1 MRRHLLSLTIF
12 LIVTVVHGQKYGNI
26 WQFGDHVGIDFNTCN
41 PIVINGSNLGF
52 EGCSSISDSTGRL
65 LFYTNSD
72 SVWNRLHNA
81 MPNGYLISSSG
92 TLSQVIIIPK
102 PLSTNLYYIITTKIQ
117 AGGSL
122 TLQYH
127 VVDMSLNGGLGD
139 VLSKN
144 NVLSNSNITEQISAT
159 YHSNGTDIWLMTHEF
174 GSSNFLSFLVTSS
187 GISTTPIISNI
198 GPAHVAC
205 TSNINARG
213 EIKFSPDGSKL
224 AFNGNGVG
232 GNDPSNILTLCDFD
246 KNTGIVSSPINLP
259 FSRGEFGLSF
269 SPDNSKLYGTTWKAL
284 NFTLSDYNYL
294 YQFDLSSGVPSTII
308 NSKQIIDSMQVP
320 TSYGSLKIG
329 PDGKIYVRYVGSSYL
344 GVINLPNQTGS
355 TCNYVKNGFYIGSQT
370 WQYGLNNYIEY
381 TTYCDN
387 TGISS
392 LSETHSEINIFPNPF
407 STQTTLQ
414 TNYFLRNATLT
425 IYNSF
430 GQTVQQI
437 KNISWQTVT
446 LHRDNLPS
454 GFYIIRLTQENKI
467 IVTDK
472 LIITD

>member
-1 MRRHLLSLTIF
+1 MKRLLLSLTIF
-12 LIVTVVHGQKYGNI
+12 LTVTAVHGQKYGNI
-26 WQFGDHVGIDFNTCN
+26 WQFGDHVGIDFNSCN
-41 PIVINGSNLGF
+41 PIVVNGSNLGF
-52 EGCSSISDSTGRL
+52 EGCSSISDSTGQL

-81 MPNGYLISSSG
+81 MPNGYLISNNGS
-92 TLSQVIIIPK
+92 LSQVIIIPK

-127 VVDMSLNGGLGD
+127 VIDISLNGGLGD

-144 NVLSNSNITEQISAT
+144 NVLSTSNITEQISAT
-159 YHSNGTDIWLMTHEF
+159 YHNNGTDIWLMTHEF
-174 GSSNFLSFLVTSS
+174 GTSNFLAFLVSSS
-187 GISTTPIISNI
+187 GISETPIISTV

-205 TSNINARG
+205 FSNINARG
-213 EIKFSPDGSKL
+213 EIKFSPSGTKL

-269 SPDNSKLYGTTWKAL
+269 SPDNSKLYGTTWKAF

-308 NSKQIIDSMQVP
+308 NSKQIIDSIQYP

-329 PDGKIYVRYVGSSYL
+329 PDGKIYLRHVGSSYL
-344 GVINLPNQTGS
+344 GVINLPDQSGS

-370 WQYGLNNYIEY
+370 WQHGLNNYIEY

-387 TGISS
+387 TGISTLTQANS
-392 LSETHSEINIFPNPF
+392 GISIAPNPF
-407 STQTTLQ
+407 SAQTVLHTD
-414 TNYFLRNATLT
+414 NYFQNATLT
-425 IYNSF
+425 VYNF
-430 GQTVQQI
+430 LGQIVKET
-437 KNISWQTVT
+437 KNISGQTII
-446 LHRDNLPS
+446 LYRDNLPN
-454 GFYIIRLTQENKI
+454 GLYFIQLTQENKVI
-467 IVTDK
+467 LTNKFV
-472 LIITD
+472 ITD